1 MQAELTLN
9 EKLATRRALA
19 INARLSRGAESVP
32 PFGPISTESDR
43 QRERRLLAEAERAAM
58 RLGPPRSPA
67 ASESAKIQREQNE
80 SYSRKYIENRSR
92 CVPARPGY
100 SLLPRLGR
108 QDRIRSTHAR
118 AHRASGR

>member
-58 RLGPPRSPA
+58 RLWFTQIAGSVRKCQNSKG
-67 ASESAKIQREQNE
+67 AK
-80 SYSRKYIENRSR
+80 
-92 CVPARPGY
+92 
-100 SLLPRLGR
+100 
-108 QDRIRSTHAR
+108 
-118 AHRASGR
+118 